1 MVWHENSFRLE
12 VLVQSHSSYF
22 WENAQEVVG
31 SWKSWGNH
39 QEGSWKFG
47 TIKRGQDTH
56 IEAVDIVCTIMK
68 TWTSEITNIVQERK
82 KDKIETKFE
91 VSDLLRAKV
100 MFKSLDYLKM
110 AVEAVDNLC
119 KEKKYPIIEM
129 DNRLTKK

>member
-1 MVWHENSFRLE
+1 M
-12 VLVQSHSSYF
+12 
-22 WENAQEVVG
+22 
-31 SWKSWGNH
+31 
-39 QEGSWKFG
+39 
-47 TIKRGQDTH
+47 
-56 IEAVDIVCTIMK
+56 DIVSTIMK